1 MGCFVYQK
9 KFPFCVLVFKLYFNC
24 CFMCHFL
31 VESRSTDFLST
42 SEARSDIRT
51 LGHALH
57 GDNGCQIQ
65 LLRVRG
71 YCGTVDSQYYVLG
84 GAQIHLHSWSRMV
97 TMCARSSCCRVLWVL
112 WICGTMGI
120 AWTALQS
127 QTARAKLITPYQLPL
142 TSTVM
147 KTDLSLF
154 AIELYYFMLSPITCK
169 QALMLR

>member
-9 KFPFCVLVFKLYFNC
+9 KFPFAKSFGDLVFKLYFNC
-24 CFMCHFL
+24 CLMCHFL

-42 SEARSDIRT
+42 SEGRSDIRT

-84 GAQIHLHSWSRMV
+84 GAQIHLHSWSDPV
-97 TMCARSSCCRVLWVL
+97 VAGYCRYCGILGLWVL
-112 WICGTMGI
+112 PG
-120 AWTALQS
+120 QH
-127 QTARAKLITPYQLPL
+127 Y
-142 TSTVM
+142 
-147 KTDLSLF
+147 SLRQQG
-154 AIELYYFMLSPITCK
+154 PN
-169 QALMLR
+169 

>member
-1 MGCFVYQK
+1 MGCFVFQK
-9 KFPFCVLVFKLYFNC
+9 KFPFGGLVFKLYFNC

-84 GAQIHLHSWSRMV
+84 GSQIHLHSWSDPV
-97 TMCARSSCCRVLWVL
+97 VAGYCRYCGIVGLWVL
-112 WICGTMGI
+112 PRQHYSLRQQGPN
-120 AWTALQS
+120 
-127 QTARAKLITPYQLPL
+127 KLLHI
-142 TSTVM
+142 S
-147 KTDLSLF
+147 
-154 AIELYYFMLSPITCK
+154 SP
-169 QALMLR
+169 